1 MAEKE
6 SPVCPGVSAMNVN
19 KHICVIKS
27 SPAKNLEGFI
37 CLQKLPQRRKTL
49 ADRGCTQRRE
59 KHSGLS
65 CTLHT
70 SGLSGAHSNEGLGGR
85 GSASIQITFV
95 LDEAANAE
103 ASWGLGRGAGFNEFS

>member
-49 ADRGCTQRRE
+49 ADRGCTQRRGILRA
-59 KHSGLS
+59 K
-65 CTLHT
+65 LHT
-70 SGLSGAHSNEGLGGR
+70 PREWSERS
-85 GSASIQITFV
+85 TFKLRTV
-95 LDEAANAE
+95 WERICFCSDHTC
-103 ASWGLGRGAGFNEFS
+103 AG